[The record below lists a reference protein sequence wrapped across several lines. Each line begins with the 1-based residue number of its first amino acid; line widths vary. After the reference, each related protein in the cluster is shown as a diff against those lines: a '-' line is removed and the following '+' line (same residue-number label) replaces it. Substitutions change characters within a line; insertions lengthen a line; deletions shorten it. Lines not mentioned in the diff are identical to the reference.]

1 MTRFAELRTDTPKA
15 STRSLK
21 SLLPQEARSVLRV
34 GADLARGGW
43 RWLNGR
49 PLLFPE
55 FGSQTI
61 EKDDIA
67 LVNASL
73 SRPEAWID
81 SSIEESLQAEFSRW
95 NGSAAA
101 FAFMGGRVALSA
113 CIEALGLEKGDEVV
127 VPGYTCVVVP
137 NAITQAGLEVR
148 YCDIEL
154 ESFGP
159 DFDSLRAA
167 VTPRTRAVLVQHLY
181 GLVCR
186 DFERIL
192 DFASVRKL
200 RVIEDCAHSLGA
212 TFNGRNVGNWGDAGF
227 YSTEQSKI
235 MSTFNG
241 GIAVAKAPDVIERLR
256 MFHDRAPYP
265 ESDRI
270 RRLLENVRYYS
281 LVQNS
286 PSRWFMRG
294 LWAYRYRRD
303 ILKSTS
309 DEELQGILPR
319 HYGEKMP
326 AALAR
331 IALNQLKKVDRFNR
345 ARRENAERWHQRCVG
360 LGLKTPTV
368 TAGSIPVFLRYPVMV
383 PQGKKYDA
391 EWCLTQFGVL
401 PGFWFSGELHPVRK
415 VMPECPNATM
425 AVERCMNLPT
435 LA

>member
-81 SSIEESLQAEFSRW
+81 SSIEESLQGEFSRW

-181 GLVCR
+181 GLV
-186 DFERIL
+186 
-192 DFASVRKL
+192 
-200 RVIEDCAHSLGA
+200 
-212 TFNGRNVGNWGDAGF
+212 
-227 YSTEQSKI
+227 
-235 MSTFNG
+235 
-241 GIAVAKAPDVIERLR
+241 
-256 MFHDRAPYP
+256 
-265 ESDRI
+265 
-270 RRLLENVRYYS
+270 
-281 LVQNS
+281 
-286 PSRWFMRG
+286 
-294 LWAYRYRRD
+294 
-303 ILKSTS
+303 
-309 DEELQGILPR
+309 
-319 HYGEKMP
+319 
-326 AALAR
+326 
-331 IALNQLKKVDRFNR
+331 
-345 ARRENAERWHQRCVG
+345 
-360 LGLKTPTV
+360 
-368 TAGSIPVFLRYPVMV
+368 
-383 PQGKKYDA
+383 
-391 EWCLTQFGVL
+391 
-401 PGFWFSGELHPVRK
+401 
-415 VMPECPNATM
+415 
-425 AVERCMNLPT
+425 
-435 LA
+435 